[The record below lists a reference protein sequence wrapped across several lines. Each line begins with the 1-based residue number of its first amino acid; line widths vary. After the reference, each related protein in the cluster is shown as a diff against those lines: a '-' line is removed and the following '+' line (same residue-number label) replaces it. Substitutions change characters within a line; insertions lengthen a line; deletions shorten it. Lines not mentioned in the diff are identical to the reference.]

1 MSRIKVLQISHDYE
15 PPFLDVAN
23 FYSEL
28 FDKEKYEV
36 TSLFLKGSPIEN
48 PSKVV
53 KGERIIFFNYDTRN
67 LKGLKIGLIKKI
79 RALINEEQYS
89 IVIAQRYKAIYLVGM
104 AGLQTHN
111 FTFIGVI
118 HAYNVFK
125 NFTRKILLKK
135 IKDKIILLGV
145 SRAIKKDILNH
156 VKPIEFFKVY
166 SLPNCLPERE
176 FCSALLSRSEARAKL
191 SIPDDAFVFGSAG
204 RLHPDKDQET
214 LIRAFAQITDDMP
227 NSLLYIMGYGK
238 LEKEIRKLI
247 KSLNLENKVF
257 LLGMVKN
264 GPRYFKAFDLFVLP
278 SKLEPFGMVLIEAMA
293 AEVPLISSKT
303 GGAIEVIANEDQLFE
318 IGNADECAKLMRIFY
333 NMPSELREKIVESAK
348 FRFKK
353 LFTQEAFRKKFWSIV
368 PISKIE

>member
-53 KGERIIFFNYDTRN
+53 KGEKIIFFNYDTRN

-176 FCSALLSRSEARAKL
+176 FCSVLLSRSEARAKL

-247 KSLNLENKVF
+247 KSLNLENKVL

-293 AEVPLISSKT
+293 AAVPLISSKT

-333 NMPSELREKIVESAK
+333 DMPSELREKIVESAK
-348 FRFKK
+348 SRFKK